1 MPRLMAWWRPM
12 ILCGD
17 IGGTK
22 TKLAFC
28 ERHAPSAPVRVTT
41 FANARVRDL
50 DEILATFLGDDK
62 TRIDAACLG
71 VAGPVAGSRV
81 ETTNLPWVVDA
92 DALAKRLE
100 TTVFLVNDL
109 EALAYG
115 VSVLDD
121 ASCAVLNPGQ
131 RVEHGTRAVIA
142 AGTGLGE
149 AGLVWDERRCL
160 ALASEGGHAD
170 FAPRTE
176 REIALLRYLQGV
188 YGHVSYE
195 RVLSGPGLA
204 NIFAYLRDV
213 ERQPVPAALAAACK
227 GADAPAAIT
236 GSALADESVIA
247 NDAVD
252 LFVSIYGAEAGN
264 WALKLKAVGG
274 VYVGGGIAP
283 KILPKLQDGKFLAS
297 FVDKGRFA
305 DFLARIPVLVILEN
319 DVAIFG
325 AAACADASL

>member
-1 MPRLMAWWRPM
+1 VL
-12 ILCGD
+12 LCGD

-22 TKLAFC
+22 TKLAFF

-41 FANARVRDL
+41 FINAKVRDL
-50 DEILATFLGDDK
+50 GEILATFLGGEAP
-62 TRIDAACLG
+62 TIDAVCFG
-71 VAGPVAGSRV
+71 VAGPVFGSRV
-81 ETTNLPWVVDA
+81 ETTNLPWIIDA
-92 DALAKRLE
+92 DVLSKQLHAP
-100 TTVFLVNDL
+100 VFLVNDL

-121 ASCAVLNPGQ
+121 ASCAVLNSGR
-131 RVEHGTRAVIA
+131 RVEYGTRAVIA

-149 AGLVWDERRCL
+149 GGLVWDERCWL

-176 REIALLRYLQGV
+176 REVALFRYLQGIH
-188 YGHVSYE
+188 GHVSYE

-213 ERQPVPAALAAACK
+213 ERQQVPAGLAAAYDR
-227 GADAPAAIT
+227 GDAPAAIT
-236 GSALADESVIA
+236 ASALADESVIA
-247 NDAVD
+247 TDAVE

-283 KILPKLQDGKFLAS
+283 KMLPKLQDGTFLAS
-297 FVDKGRFA
+297 FLDKGRFA
-305 DFLARIPVLVILEN
+305 EFLAHIPVLVILEN
-319 DVAIFG
+319 DVTLFG
-325 AAACADASL
+325 AACYADARLG